1 MEKEEYRKH
10 FELEERFWWF
20 VGRREIVET
29 IFKFYNVIKDREHN
43 LLDIGC
49 GTGFNL
55 KIFQKYIKSFGC
67 DLSDEAIY
75 FCKKRNLKN
84 VVKSNAGELPFY
96 DEKFDVVT
104 LLDVLYHRNIQSDI
118 NVIREA
124 RRVLKKNGYL
134 IITDSAF
141 NFLSSRHDIVFHAR
155 ERYTKEKLSAR
166 LEENGF
172 YILKLSYLNFFLFPI
187 VLSVRFFEKF
197 TLNKNIKPES
207 NLKPINNMLNKIF
220 IYVLRTEAFLI
231 RYLNFPFGS
240 SILCLAKKQS
250 LSSIQKPLIDC

>member
-10 FELEERFWWF
+10 FELEEQFWWF
-20 VGRREIVET
+20 VGRREIIRT
-29 IFKFYNVIKDREHN
+29 ILECHNVIKDRESN

-49 GTGFNL
+49 GTGINL
-55 KIFQKYIKSFGC
+55 KVFQKYIHSFGC

-75 FCKKRNLKN
+75 FCKKRNLKS
-84 VVKSNAGELPFY
+84 VVKSSAGELPFY

-134 IITDSAF
+134 IITDPAF
-141 NFLSSRHDIVFHAR
+141 NFLSSRHDIVVHAR
-155 ERYTKEKLSAR
+155 ERYTKEKLRAK
-166 LEENGF
+166 LKENGF

-187 VLSVRFFEKF
+187 VLSVRIFER
-197 TLNKNIKPES
+197 LNLKKNMKPES
-207 NLKPINNMLNKIF
+207 NLKPVNNIFNKIL
-220 IYVLRTEAFLI
+220 IYILRMEAFLI
-231 RYLNFPFGS
+231 GHLNFPFGS
-240 SILCLAKKQS
+240 SLLCLAKK
-250 LSSIQKPLIDC
+250 I